1 MTNSMNNEKIKNVYT
16 FISLMN
22 QIAYKDIFML
32 SCQVLSKNPFTNSF
46 LMRYLKNKKVQ
57 KWRLISIFRK
67 LLKYYFFS
75 FKNYIKY
82 LIGFIEYFLSG
93 IKFNHNSSNN
103 QLILI
108 DMPFLISNIQ
118 KSCSFT
124 DSYFP
129 GLTNLLSKMH
139 LQYAYLPEFVGMKKD
154 FTLFKILKI
163 LKREKI
169 PIITEYQLLTSLDLF
184 RILHFIIFYPLRVYR
199 FLKRLNEDVYEQNLL
214 KSELMDTLDQI
225 TFSSFSRYLQGRRI
239 AQLRYKN
246 IKVISWDENQVTNK
260 NLYKGLRQNCKKVKI
275 YGAQLLIYSKNVL
288 NIVTDENETDF
299 GIVPDKIVVNGP
311 WYLPK
316 KTCLNYTL
324 GPSLRFSKIFS
335 TNIEK
340 SNMRNILVLL
350 PYYKDEARNILE
362 LLNKITTFPAP
373 LLIKPHPAI
382 DIKEFQ
388 HLFPLNAILAKE
400 NIYGLFKKTKIMISG
415 GASGTLVEATSLG
428 IPTIF
433 IKDPQKF
440 NGNPLPDYGKG
451 VIWDEAINSKELKE
465 KIYKFD
471 KALIHNYSEINN
483 FSRFYKE
490 NFFCEPTEENIRKA
504 FDLCPISDN

>member
-1 MTNSMNNEKIKNVYT
+1 
-16 FISLMN
+16 MN

-246 IKVISWDENQVTNK
+246 IKVISWDENQVENK

-316 KTCLNYTL
+316 KTCLNYTI

-335 TNIEK
+335 TCIKK
-340 SNMRNILVLL
+340 SNNKNILILM
-350 PYYKDEARNILE
+350 PYYNDEIKNILQIV
-362 LLNKITTFPAP
+362 NNIVKFPGS
-373 LLIKPHPAI
+373 LVIKYHPAT
-382 DIKEFQ
+382 DISRFQ
-388 HLFPLNAILAKE
+388 HLLPHNVFVATGDMYE
-400 NIYGLFKKTKIMISG
+400 LFKEAKIVISG
-415 GASGTLVEATSLG
+415 GASGTLVVATSLG

-433 IKDPQKF
+433 IKNPEKMDV
-440 NGNPLPDYGKG
+440 NPLPEHGKG
-451 VIWDEAINSKELKE
+451 IIWEEVVSPEELKE
-465 KIYKFD
+465 KIDKFD
-471 KALIHNYSEINN
+471 KMLSNNPSEITNLA
-483 FSRFYKE
+483 RFYKE
-490 NFFCEPTEENIRKA
+490 NFFCEPTEENTRKA
-504 FDLCPISDN
+504 FDLYPISDK